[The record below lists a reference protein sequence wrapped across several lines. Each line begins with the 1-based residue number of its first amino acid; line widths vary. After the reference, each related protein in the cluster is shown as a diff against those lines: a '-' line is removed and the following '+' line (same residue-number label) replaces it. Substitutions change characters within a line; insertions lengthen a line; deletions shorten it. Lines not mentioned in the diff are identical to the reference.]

1 MSFFRPTILWPA
13 TPGIIH
19 IILFWMLIMK
29 VLREEWMCHHFNLFS
44 ATWDSSEWQMA
55 AAATTLQVVLVFEQ
69 FSFTEFPKMWIYRL
83 FPMSDQISYP
93 PPVRMW
99 INRYIDF
106 FPCQMSYHPPC
117 QALHCTEEGCRPF
130 RLSYREG
137 AGRYLGWCIWCLWRH
152 IWDDVLCIHYVLCF
166 GGRGERKS
174 ISVQR
179 RQIPLLIPTESHPC
193 DTTSATGLSLFSHA
207 CK

>member
-1 MSFFRPTILWPA
+1 
-13 TPGIIH
+13 
-19 IILFWMLIMK
+19 
-29 VLREEWMCHHFNLFS
+29 MCHHFNLFS

-130 RLSYREG
+130 RLSHREG
-137 AGRYLGWCIWCLWRH
+137 AGRYLGWCSLWRH
-152 IWDDVLCIHYVLCF
+152 RWDDVFCILCDVSCVC
-166 GGRGERKS
+166 GGEKVHQCATETNTSLDSDRK
-174 ISVQR
+174 
-179 RQIPLLIPTESHPC
+179 P
-193 DTTSATGLSLFSHA
+193 SLWYN
-207 CK
+207 